1 VREGLLIL
9 LVVLVLH
16 ALLRAFV
23 VQVYAIPSG
32 SMEPLLEP
40 GDRVVVRVGDREPRR
55 GDVVVFDGRGVFV
68 FGDDPTPARA
78 AAEHVAGWLGLP
90 LGDHHVVKRVVG
102 VGGERVTCC
111 DDDGRLTVDG
121 EPLEEPYLFPGDEPS
136 EVRFDVAVPAGTL
149 WVLGDH
155 RSASADSRAHLG
167 DPRGGM
173 VPVDHVVGR
182 VVAVVGAGGKMSVPG
197 SGSGSGHAGE
207 GNP

>member
-1 VREGLLIL
+1 MREGLLIL
-9 LVVLVLH
+9 LVVLVVHGLV
-16 ALLRAFV
+16 RAFV

-68 FGDDPTPARA
+68 FGDDPPPARA
-78 AAEHVAGWLGLP
+78 AAEQLAGWLGLP

-102 VGGERVTCC
+102 VAGERVTCC
-111 DDDGRLTVDG
+111 GDDGRLSVDG
-121 EPLEEPYLFPGDEPS
+121 EPLDEPYLYPGDAPS
-136 EVRFDVAVPAGTL
+136 TTRFDVEVPDGAL

-155 RSASADSRAHLG
+155 RSESADSRAHLG

-173 VPVDHVVGR
+173 VPVDQVVGR
-182 VVAVVGAGGKMSVPG
+182 VVVVVGAGGKMSVPG